1 MARLL
6 REAGAAQ
13 ASANGAAG
21 EQADAG
27 REPLTANTALLARIE
42 KTLDLAKME
51 KEKGHAE
58 YKKLSYATAAEAY
71 SKAIRLTKMLTPPL
85 PKEQQTAT
93 RALKLACLVQRRP
106 SCCARVRRKSTPP

>member
-27 REPLTANTALLARIE
+27 REPLKANAGRVE

-58 YKKLSYATAAEAY
+58 YKKLSYVTAAEAY
-71 SKAIRLTKMLTPPL
+71 SKAIRLTKMLEPPL
-85 PKEQQTAT
+85 PEEQQTAT
-93 RALKLACLVQRRP
+93 RALKLACLV
-106 SCCARVRRKSTPP
+106 

>member
-1 MARLL
+1 VARLL

-21 EQADAG
+21 EKEDAG
-27 REPLTANTALLARIE
+27 REPLTANSALLARIE

-71 SKAIRLTKMLTPPL
+71 SKAIRLTKMLKPPL
-85 PKEQQTAT
+85 PEEQQTAT
-93 RALKLACLVQRRP
+93 RALKLACLVHIRRP
-106 SCCARVRRKSTPP
+106 SCCAVG